1 MRLIMIPLLML
12 TVLAAA
18 EDDPPQPGDQVAI
31 AVQNQYMY
39 PMPAFYA
46 SPTQPVSYGTLALID
61 EVQGEWYRVTTALN
75 SSGWIHSTAVTGAIQ
90 SSSEGASASG
100 EVTSDE
106 IMLAGRGFSKDIEET
121 YAGDNPE
128 LDFSM
133 VDRMETSWKVSAEE
147 LYQFLLEGN
156 LIEDT
161 GTSSSTGGSTSGGG
175 RR

>member
-1 MRLIMIPLLML
+1 MRSIVIPLLML
-12 TVLAAA
+12 VVLAAA

-31 AVQNQYMY
+31 AVQNQCIY

-46 SPTQPVSYGTLALID
+46 SPTQPVNYGTLAVID

-90 SSSEGASASG
+90 TSSGGASASG

-121 YAGDNPE
+121 YAGNNPE
-128 LDFSM
+128 LDFST
-133 VDRMETSWKVSAEE
+133 VDRMETSWNVSAEE
-147 LYQFLLEGN
+147 LYQFLLDGN
-156 LIEDT
+156 LIEGA
-161 GTSSSTGGSTSGGG
+161 GTSSSTGGSTGGGG